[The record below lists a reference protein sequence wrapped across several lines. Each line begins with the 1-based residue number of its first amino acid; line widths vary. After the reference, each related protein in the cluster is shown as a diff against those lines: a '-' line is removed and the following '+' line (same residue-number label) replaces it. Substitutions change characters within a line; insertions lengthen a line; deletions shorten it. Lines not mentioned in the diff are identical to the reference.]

1 MGPFPFSR
9 KSVTMAPPRKG
20 KKVAA
25 APGTKKQSEGAASH
39 PLFDKR
45 PRNFGI
51 GGDIQPKRNLSRY
64 VKWPKYI
71 RFQRE
76 KAVLL
81 QRLKVPPSINQFRLT
96 AEKNLAT
103 QVFSLLDKYRPE
115 DKAQKKQ
122 RLQSLAEAK
131 AAGKTVESEKPF
143 VVKSGL
149 NHVTALIEEKKAKL
163 DVIASD
169 VVPLEI
175 VIFLPALC
183 KKMEIPYVIVKDK
196 ARLGTVVGKKN
207 ATCVCLTD
215 VKSEDRATL
224 TKVAESAVVN
234 FNDKYSDRMKRW
246 GGQINGIKSTT
257 KAAKTAAIAAR
268 EQM

>member
-1 MGPFPFSR
+1 MG
-9 KSVTMAPPRKG
+9 APARKG

-25 APGTKKQSEGAASH
+25 APGGGKKTTEATSSN

-51 GGDIQPKRNLSRY
+51 GCAIMPKRNLSRY
-64 VKWPKYI
+64 VRWPKYI

-81 QRLKVPPSINQFRLT
+81 QRLKVPPAINQFRLT

-103 QVFSLLDKYRPE
+103 QVFGLLDKYRPE
-115 DKAQKKQ
+115 DKAQKKL
-122 RLQSLAEAK
+122 RLQSMAEAK
-131 AAGKTVESEKPF
+131 AVGKTVEGNKPV
-143 VVKSGL
+143 VVKYGL

-163 DVIASD
+163 VVIASD

-183 KKMEIPYVIVKDK
+183 KKMEIPYVIIKDK
-196 ARLGTVVGKKN
+196 SRLGTVVGKKT
-207 ATCVCLTD
+207 ATCLAIVD
-215 VKSEDRATL
+215 VKPEDRAAL
-224 TKVAESAVVN
+224 TKIAESAVVN
-234 FNDKYSDRMKRW
+234 FNDKYTDRMKRW
-246 GGQINGIKSTT
+246 GGQVNGIKSTT
-257 KAAKTAAIAAR
+257 RAAKHAAIASREAMAR
-268 EQM
+268 AGIRG